1 MFEPNKITR
10 EVRGQPVTLRE
21 LTGEEFNSIAEDAD
35 MAVIIALSWDPTGS
49 VTAEQVR
56 SWPFSVQKD
65 LYDICVDLNGLNE
78 GN

>member
-10 EVRGQPVTLRE
+10 EVRGQSVTLRE
-21 LTGEEFNSIAEDAD
+21 LTGEEFTSIEEDAD
-35 MAVIIALSWDPTGS
+35 MATIIALSWDPANV
-49 VTAEQVR
+49 VTAQQVR

-65 LYDICVDLNGLNE
+65 LYDICVELNGLNQ